1 VSPTLRLK
9 ASITAGGTDVLFPLY
24 TLVSAT
30 LTMLD
35 TEKSL
40 YRNPYISL
48 SLLNSNREGN
58 KMKMNKKLKY
68 SVVAATIAF
77 LVFAAYAA
85 YIIGTVKMQWQ
96 VSPPPPTA
104 SMTPSVVEV
113 PIGTLY
119 FGETKTVDP
128 AKVAELTVEN
138 GAMDITVS
146 LGGEYSGLSVLSV
159 TLKLVQ
165 SGNVVY
171 QATVDKTTTSAV
183 ISGVKPGTYD
193 VYIGFT
199 VTAGNVACSGEATLS
214 ISC

>member
-1 VSPTLRLK
+1 
-9 ASITAGGTDVLFPLY
+9 
-24 TLVSAT
+24 
-30 LTMLD
+30 
-35 TEKSL
+35 
-40 YRNPYISL
+40 
-48 SLLNSNREGN
+48 
-58 KMKMNKKLKY
+58 MKMDKKLKY
-68 SVVAATIAF
+68 SVAAATIAF

-85 YIIGTVKMQWQ
+85 YIIGTVKMPWQ
-96 VSPPPPTA
+96 VSPPPPPPPPTA

-119 FGETKTVDP
+119 FGDTKTVDP

-138 GAMDITVS
+138 GAVNITVS

-159 TLKLVQ
+159 TLELVQ
-165 SGNVVY
+165 SGDVVY

-183 ISGVKPGTYD
+183 ISVKPGTYD

-199 VTAGNVACSGEATLS
+199 VTAGDVACSGEATLS